1 MTPPH
6 VSADSPSP
14 VATPRQALRP
24 RASPDSSDHSYD
36 RSAMSWHT
44 DDTAWLHASTAN
56 APHIFDIDHSF
67 SGLLYTVPAGYVN
80 ADEYSLSSHHSP
92 SEPPLQRS
100 GSAQSTPVPS
110 HHSAH
115 SSNPFTP
122 RSSRHS
128 SEASRS
134 EYAFDSPPYPSTW
147 DHEDESPDNWTD
159 PDPQTP
165 SPHFLE
171 LVQSPVNP
179 DGDGRGV
186 GLHGRHGRHGRYPHG
201 RQPRTTRTGRHAV
214 ERRLVRLVLSPR
226 RPVVRDPL
234 ARVAHHHPREPRGPQ
249 VEPHGPPLVHPQ
261 FRVGQLV
268 PCGPVGL

>member
-1 MTPPH
+1 
-6 VSADSPSP
+6 
-14 VATPRQALRP
+14 
-24 RASPDSSDHSYD
+24 
-36 RSAMSWHT
+36 MSWHT

-171 LVQSPVNP
+171 LVQSPVNAQMEM
-179 DGDGRGV
+179 DE
-186 GLHGRHGRHGRYPHG
+186 GLDSMD
-201 RQPRTTRTGRHAV
+201 AMDAMDDI
-214 ERRLVRLVLSPR
+214 LMDDSP
-226 RPVVRDPL
+226 
-234 ARVAHHHPREPRGPQ
+234 
-249 VEPHGPPLVHPQ
+249 GPPGPAATPWNVDSYGLFYRHDDQ
-261 FRVGQLV
+261 WSETRSRVSLTTI
-268 PCGPVGL
+268 PESPEDRRSSLMGPRSSIPSYASGSSFPAVL